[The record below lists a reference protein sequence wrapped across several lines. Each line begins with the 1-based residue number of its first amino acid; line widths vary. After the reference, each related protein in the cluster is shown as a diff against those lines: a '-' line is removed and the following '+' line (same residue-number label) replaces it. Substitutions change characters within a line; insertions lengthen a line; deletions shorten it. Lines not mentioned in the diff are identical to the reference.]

1 MVWTR
6 PEEGWTKDAEDGA
19 SLSRER
25 VRAQRRFMDG
35 GHAEGRPGIR

>member
-19 SLSRER
+19 SLSSER
-25 VRAQRRFMDG
+25 VRAQRFMDG